1 MRSQRVSLAMV
12 LLALAACSDD
22 EKKVVPPV
30 EDPCAVKV
38 NTEQPVLGFAVQ
50 YASATVEAG
59 KISPDG
65 KPIGAFYNT
74 TTRQYDMSQPLEYTY
89 NHDGDPATAAIPV
102 PYSRKQEITV
112 EGLKFRDLNGNG
124 ALDKYE
130 DWRYSSICRA
140 KDLVTKMTV
149 PQKVG
154 LMSESSSIGG
164 GNKEGVIDSAVDAVA
179 FQQRRQSLIR
189 FSAITGEDYAKYMNN
204 IQAMCEGLPLG
215 IPLATTA
222 DPVHFVTQS
231 TDGTSGAQSFSI
243 TSTISQ
249 WPNPMGFGAIN
260 DENVTWQY
268 GDTVRREFRSMG
280 FTWQLGPMVDIAT
293 EPRWARFITT
303 FGDNPQAVAK
313 HGAACIRGFQGSDLR
328 TGIAATMKHFPGA
341 GADDDGKDSHNAF
354 GRWNVFPGDNFEAH
368 QIAFIAAIDAGA
380 AAVMP
385 CYSIFKGQY
394 EYDPEQVAA
403 ATSKGLITDYLKNT
417 LGFDGMVTGDWGVIS
432 KGFGLEALDYPERAA
447 WFVKA
452 GSHQLGSDSH
462 TNIQAAFD
470 QGLLT
475 ETEIDGAAEKILEMT
490 FKLGLFENPYANP
503 AAAKAEVRSVANL
516 QAGFDAQ
523 KKAVVVLKNDLR
535 PQGVTAFNPARLPI
549 LATRYQDVT
558 ATGNTA
564 NQPDNGE
571 FTADANKNDQIEVYF
586 DGVNEGLT
594 GNDQYSAMLGTD
606 YDYTSPVVGTP
617 GTTGYAL
624 PVVSVAAAKDADIAI
639 LRITAR
645 KGTYSGLDA
654 GVPLSFDWKFP
665 GSGNDAAN
673 GAAAVKD
680 AKKVID
686 LFRVR
691 DGYKDSAGNA
701 IAPTNS
707 KLRIVLVMFMDRPS
721 PVKAFVNGLKSLD
734 ELPGVPGSYPSV
746 SNQAN
751 INPTNVYT
759 TVFAPAEA
767 HAGVD
772 AFLVEFGAYDRA
784 LLDVLFGKHPIAGW
798 TYGMARLPV
807 EIPSSEEEVMAQF
820 EDVPSDTLTPTYFE
834 GAGSNLPTN

>member
-38 NTEQPVLGFAVQ
+38 NTVQPVLGFAVQ

-462 TNIQAAFD
+462 TIIQAAFD

-475 ETEIDGAAEKILEMT
+475 ETEINGAAEKILEMT
-490 FKLGLFENPYANP
+490 FKLGLFENPYADP
-503 AAAKAEVRSVANL
+503 AVAKTEVRSVANM

-523 KKAVVVLKNDLR
+523 KKAVVLLKN
-535 PQGVTAFNPARLPI
+535 GGNGNAARLPI
-549 LATRYQDVT
+549 LATRYTD
-558 ATGNTA
+558 AGSPA
-564 NQPDNGE
+564 NGLPDNGE
-571 FTADANKNDQIEVYF
+571 FTADANKNAQIEVYF
-586 DGVNEGLT
+586 DGVNEGLK
-594 GNDQYSAMLGTD
+594 GNDQYTAFFGAD
-606 YDYTSPVVGTP
+606 YDYTAPVVGTT
-617 GTTGYAL
+617 GSAGYAL
-624 PVVSVAAAKDADIAI
+624 PIVAVTAVKDADVAI

-645 KGTYSGLDA
+645 KGNYSGLDA
-654 GVPLSFDWKFP
+654 GVPLSFDWKYP
-665 GSGNDAAN
+665 GFQADS
-673 GAAAVKD
+673 GAAPAVKD
-680 AKKVID
+680 AQKVID
-686 LFRVR
+686 LFRAR
-691 DGYKDSAGNA
+691 DGYKDSTGTVVPATN
-701 IAPTNS
+701 PTL
-707 KLRIVLVMFMDRPS
+707 KIVLVMHMDRPS
-721 PVKAFVNGLKSLD
+721 PVKAFVNGMKSID
-734 ELPGVPGSYPSV
+734 ELSGVPGSYPSV
-746 SNQAN
+746 SAQTN
-751 INPTNVYT
+751 INPAAVSATVYT
-759 TVFAPAEA
+759 PAEA

-772 AFLVEFGAYDRA
+772 SFLVEFGAYDRA
-784 LLDVLFGKHPIAGW
+784 LLDVLFAKNPIAGW

-834 GAGSNLPTN
+834 GAGANLPAN

>member
-154 LMSESSSIGG
+154 LMSEGSSIGG
-164 GNKEGVIDSAVDAVA
+164 GNKEGVIDSAADAIA

-231 TDGTSGAQSFSI
+231 TTSAGAQSLST

-268 GDTVRREFRSMG
+268 GDTVRREFRAMG

-341 GADDDGKDSHNAF
+341 GPDDDGKDSHNAY

-368 QIAFIAAIDAGA
+368 QIPFIAAIDAGA

-394 EYDPEQVAA
+394 EYDPDQVGA

-432 KGFGLEALDYPERAA
+432 KGFGLEALDYAERAA

-462 TNIQAAFD
+462 TNIQNAFD

-475 ETEIDGAAEKILEMT
+475 EAEIDGAAVKILEMS

-503 AAAKAEVRSVANL
+503 AAAKAEVRSLANM

-523 KKAVVVLKNDLR
+523 KKAVVLLKN
-535 PQGVTAFNPARLPI
+535 GGNTNAARIPI
-549 LATRYQDVT
+549 LATRYAD
-558 ATGNTA
+558 AGSPGNGT
-564 NQPDNGE
+564 PDDGE
-571 FTADANKNDQIEVYF
+571 FVADADKDARIEVFF
-586 DGVNEGLT
+586 DGVNDHLAGD
-594 GNDQYSAMLGTD
+594 DQYSTIFGTG
-606 YDYTSPVVGTP
+606 YDYTAPVA
-617 GTTGYAL
+617 GTTGNAGYAL
-624 PVVSVAAAKDADIAI
+624 PIVEAASAETADVAI

-645 KGTYSGLDA
+645 KGNYSGLDA
-654 GVPLSFDWKFP
+654 GVPLSFDWKYP
-665 GSGNDAAN
+665 GFQNDSN

-680 AKKVID
+680 AQKVID
-686 LFRVR
+686 LFRIR
-691 DGYKDSAGNA
+691 DGYKDSTGAAVAAKN
-701 IAPTNS
+701 PS
-707 KLRIVLVMFMDRPS
+707 LKIVLVMFMDRPS
-721 PVKAFVNGLKSLD
+721 PVRAFVNGMKSLD
-734 ELPGVPGSYPSV
+734 ELPSLPGSYPSV

-751 INPTNVYT
+751 INQAAVSTTVYT
-759 TVFAPAEA
+759 PAEA

-772 AFLVEFGAYDRA
+772 SFLVEFGAYDRA
-784 LLDVLFGKHPIAGW
+784 LLDVLFGKNPIAGW
-798 TYGMARLPV
+798 TYGLARLPV

-820 EDVPSDTLTPTYFE
+820 EDVPSDTVSPIYFE
-834 GAGSNLPTN
+834 GAGSTFPTN